1 MKTCRLLTF
10 CARRYRVDTNKKPR
24 RTKDLDVLKVLWGP
38 AIGAVIGYFTNY
50 IAVRMLFRPLRP
62 VTLFGRRVPF
72 TPGIIPKGKQR
83 LARAIGSV
91 VGETLL
97 TKEDLQRTLLSDEMK
112 NSLRESVDSALADR
126 SDTTLRALCG
136 TVMEETA
143 YDTGR
148 AVLQEKLTDVIAER
162 LCDMQLGETIARE
175 VLNAV
180 RERTAGSLIGMML
193 RGDVLDSFAEPIRD
207 GVDAYVNTNAYSL
220 AAPQVA
226 ALWSTAEE
234 KTVGDVNAALMDA
247 DISLSQIVLRAY
259 EAMVSARAADLLR
272 TMDLG
277 GIAEEKVNALPPEE
291 LEQLVLSVMKKELT
305 AVVNLGAL
313 VGFVLGLLN
322 LIF

>member
-1 MKTCRLLTF
+1 M
-10 CARRYRVDTNKKPR
+10 
-24 RTKDLDVLKVLWGP
+24 DVLKVLWGP

-112 NSLRESVDSALADR
+112 DSLRESVDSALADR

-247 DISLSQIVLRAY
+247 DISLSQVVLRAY